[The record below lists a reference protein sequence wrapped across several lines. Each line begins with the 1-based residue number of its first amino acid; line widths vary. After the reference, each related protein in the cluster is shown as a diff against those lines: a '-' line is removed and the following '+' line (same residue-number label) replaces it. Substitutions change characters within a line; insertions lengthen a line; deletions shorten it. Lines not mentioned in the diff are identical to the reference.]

1 LARRLLYLDPEAF
14 SMNKQ
19 KMSALV
25 FSITFGF
32 AALAPACG
40 LQPPV
45 QNGGAA
51 ARDGIQVAVLRQS
64 CSQTVETE
72 LPGSDLVETSV
83 EVEVRNG
90 TSAPISVH
98 REAFRL
104 GAPDGSEIKTS
115 TGVVNA
121 PLSVDPGKAQTF
133 ELRFMSRGGLSCSK
147 EMALESPAA
156 VIKGTEPVSL
166 GAVKFVPAHALSGYG
181 ASAS

>member
-1 LARRLLYLDPEAF
+1 
-14 SMNKQ
+14 MTKQ
-19 KMSALV
+19 KMSALF
-25 FSITFGF
+25 FSATFGF

-40 LQPPV
+40 LQPPI
-45 QNGGAA
+45 QNGAAA
-51 ARDGIQVAVLRQS
+51 ARDGIQVAVLRES

-72 LPGSDLVETSV
+72 QPGNDLAETVV

-98 REAFRL
+98 RDGFRL
-104 GAPDGSEIKTS
+104 GASDGSLIQTS
-115 TGVVNA
+115 TWFAND
-121 PLSVDPGKAQTF
+121 PLSVEPGQAQTF
-133 ELRFMSRGGLSCSK
+133 QLRFMSRGGLSCSK

-156 VIKGTEPVSL
+156 VVKGAEPVKL